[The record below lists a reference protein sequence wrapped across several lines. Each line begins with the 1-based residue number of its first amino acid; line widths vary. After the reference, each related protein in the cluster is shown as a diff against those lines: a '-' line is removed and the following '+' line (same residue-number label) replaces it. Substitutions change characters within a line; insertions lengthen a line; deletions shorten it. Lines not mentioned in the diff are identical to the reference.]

1 MEMKHIKRKLLNYLL
16 RHLYNAIT
24 EDDILEIRD
33 GKIFQGKRQ
42 MTTAEIQSITAEAEM
57 LKSMDLW
64 KILIKG
70 LKLEANHR
78 MYQKSASY
86 DDMYA
91 GKMTLWTIDL
101 MEKKVDN
108 IVKDFNKLNK

>member
-64 KILIKG
+64 KILINTGKF
-70 LKLEANHR
+70 EANKR
-78 MYQKSASY
+78 MYNQSQSY
-86 DDMYA
+86 DDMFF
-91 GKMTLWTIDL
+91 GKAVLWIVDIF
-101 MEKKVDN
+101 EKKVEN
-108 IVKDFNKLNK
+108 IIREFNKLNK